1 MKESGISQWMDNVA
15 RDWQRQYSPDD
26 KGDAVEVYQ
35 HAIYGTTQMH
45 RDTWEIRQL
54 NEDIL
59 KTISEKDLNISS
71 EKLNNKKVQYY
82 WNELMNATAHA
93 KADMIR
99 AYAEKLSK
107 EWTTGEYTNWKTWA
121 DLADKSIN
129 TVGNLI
135 KGKGTTETISETIK
149 GETLGGDTK
158 TQTKTTTKRK

>member
-1 MKESGISQWMDNVA
+1 MLYNVRLHNVKEYYNDTYMVEADDPVQARGVAIENARANTELTKAQVAKIEAETENIKGKTTTENQTRDILVANMKESGISQWMDNVA

-59 KTISEKDLNISS
+59 KTISEKDLNINS

-82 WNELMNATAHA
+82 WNELMNAT
-93 KADMIR
+93 
-99 AYAEKLSK
+99 
-107 EWTTGEYTNWKTWA
+107 
-121 DLADKSIN
+121 
-129 TVGNLI
+129 
-135 KGKGTTETISETIK
+135 
-149 GETLGGDTK
+149 
-158 TQTKTTTKRK
+158 TQV